1 MGLDPPPSHS
11 RFLPSVSMTLFE
23 RHIVRRLLKR
33 FFFFIGALIVFFI
46 VLHWVEYSDDF
57 LDGGATAAEV
67 FRVFYPSYI
76 PEIVR
81 LTSPLALFL
90 SCIYV
95 TSTLAQELQL
105 IALQT
110 TGVSLYR
117 LMRPYVLVGVG
128 VTVFMFGFNGWVVP
142 RTNEVVVQYETEYL
156 PHGNDAPLNV
166 NELQRRNSPGTILSV
181 GYYDRDRKRAHDVSL
196 QTFEKSTRLVS
207 RLDAERMEWVD
218 SLRTWQM
225 EDIVRRTFVADSMV
239 ETKTAR
245 LDTTLHIY
253 PRDLARSQ
261 TDVAAM
267 TIPVARNY
275 LLALQRAGAGNLERP
290 LVAYYNKFAYPFANL
305 ILVLIGVPLA
315 SVRRRGGQAIQFA
328 IGLLTAFVYLSLQK
342 LTEPFG
348 YAGALPPALTTWLPH
363 LTFALVAVIVLWYT
377 RK

>member
-1 MGLDPPPSHS
+1 MASPYRPPA
-11 RFLPSVSMTLFE
+11 FTVFVMTTFE
-23 RHIVRRLLKR
+23 RHIIERLLKG
-33 FFFFIGALIVFFI
+33 FFFFIGALIIFFI

-57 LDGGATAAEV
+57 LDGGATAVEV
-67 FRVFYPSYI
+67 FTVFYPNYI

-117 LMRPYVLVGVG
+117 LIRPYVIVGLV
-128 VTVFMFGFNGWVVP
+128 VTAFMFGFNGWIVP
-142 RTNEVVVQYETEYL
+142 RANDVVVRYENEYL
-156 PHGNDAPLNV
+156 PHGNQPTSTSEV
-166 NELQRRNSPGTILSV
+166 HRRESPETILSV
-181 GYYDRDRKRAHDVSL
+181 GYYDQERKRAYDVSL
-196 QTFEKSTRLVS
+196 QHFDGATRLAS

-218 SLRTWQM
+218 SLRTWRL
-225 EDIVRRTFVADSMV
+225 EDVTHRTFSAEGLAEEQQSSV
-239 ETKTAR
+239 
-245 LDTTLHIY
+245 DTTLHIY

-267 TIPVARNY
+267 TIPDARNY
-275 LLALQRAGAGNLERP
+275 LLALRRAGVGDLERP

-305 ILVLIGVPLA
+305 ILVLIGVPLS

-328 IGLLTAFVYLSLQK
+328 IGLFTAFVYLSLQK

-348 YAGALPPALTTWLPH
+348 YAGTLPPAFTAWLPH
-363 LTFALVAVIVLWYT
+363 LAFAVISLLVLWRT

>member
-1 MGLDPPPSHS
+1 
-11 RFLPSVSMTLFE
+11 MTLFE
-23 RHIVRRLLKR
+23 RHIIKRLLKG
-33 FFFFIGALIVFFI
+33 FFFFVGALIVFFI

-57 LDGGATAAEV
+57 LDGGASVTEV
-67 FRVFYPSYI
+67 FTVFYPSYI

-95 TSTLAQELQL
+95 TGTLAQELQL

-117 LMRPYVLVGVG
+117 LMRPYVVAGIG

-142 RTNEVVVQYETEYL
+142 RTNEVVVRYENEYL
-156 PHGNDAPLNV
+156 PHGGQTVDV
-166 NELQRRNSPGTILSV
+166 SEIHRRNDQNTILSV
-181 GYYDRDRKRAHDVSL
+181 GYYDRDRQRAHDVSL
-196 QTFEKSTRLVS
+196 QQFDGPNRLAS
-207 RLDAERMEWVD
+207 RIDAERMEWID
-218 SLRTWQM
+218 SLRTWRM
-225 EDIVRRTFVADSMV
+225 EDVVRRTFPADEIV
-239 ETKTAR
+239 EQNRST

-275 LLALQRAGAGNLERP
+275 LLALRRAGAGHLERP

-305 ILVLIGVPLA
+305 ILILIGVPLA

-348 YAGALPPALTTWLPH
+348 YAGTLPPAVTAWLPH
-363 LTFALVAVIVLWYT
+363 VTFALVALLVLWRT

>member
-1 MGLDPPPSHS
+1 MASPY
-11 RFLPSVSMTLFE
+11 RLPAFTVFVMTTFE
-23 RHIVRRLLKR
+23 RHIVERLLKG
-33 FFFFIGALIVFFI
+33 FFFFIGALIIFFI

-57 LDGGATAAEV
+57 LDGGATAVEV
-67 FRVFYPSYI
+67 FTVFYPNYI

-110 TGVSLYR
+110 TGISLYR
-117 LMRPYVLVGVG
+117 LMRPYVIVGLG
-128 VTVFMFGFNGWVVP
+128 VTAFMFGFNGWIVP
-142 RTNEVVVQYETEYL
+142 RANDVVVRYENEYL
-156 PHGNDAPLNV
+156 PHGNQPTSTSEV
-166 NELQRRNSPGTILSV
+166 HRRESPETILSV
-181 GYYDRDRKRAHDVSL
+181 GYYDQERKRAYDVSL
-196 QTFEKSTRLVS
+196 QRFDGPTRLAS

-218 SLRTWQM
+218 SLRTWRM
-225 EDIVRRTFVADSMV
+225 EDVVHRTFNKEGLAEEKQSSV
-239 ETKTAR
+239 
-245 LDTTLHIY
+245 DTTLHIY

-267 TIPVARNY
+267 TIPNARNY
-275 LLALQRAGAGNLERP
+275 LLALRRAGVGDLERP

-305 ILVLIGVPLA
+305 ILVLIGVPLS
-315 SVRRRGGQAIQFA
+315 SVRRRGGQATQFG

-348 YAGALPPALTTWLPH
+348 YAGTLPPAVTAWLPH
-363 LTFALVAVIVLWYT
+363 LAFAVISLLVLWRT